1 MEDAQPLPHDLGD
14 APALGAV
21 EEDVEDERL
30 VDRPLRRHVDVR
42 RREEA
47 ATQRAEGLARGGDAT
62 VDVDRIVAETRHVAA
77 EISEA
82 RDDGHES
89 PARQQH
95 VREVGAVEGGRV
107 GVHVWARRAEEDL
120 GLRLLGRRA
129 VRGLH
134 TLVHLHAPALEVLEY
149 LRCLLLDVLARCE
162 GQRRVVGVLR
172 VDDRKIV
179 AVRRRLPARHRV
191 VVARSEDAQVVRVL
205 RAPRLHDG
213 ADVEDEEPW
222 PQQIALLD
230 ADDREE
236 NPDDTVDLELDVHQ
250 LVQRDEQRDDLG
262 RHTVLEHHLPEKLSW
277 HAIKSLD
284 KVDEEDPRLE
294 AVLAPLGDQLPHR
307 EDGVGAAALAS
318 EAALRLV
325 VERLDDRLQPLIQ
338 QVRHDLVRDLKHH
351 DTPVVARLTEV
362 ALLRQDGE

>member
-1 MEDAQPLPHDLGD
+1 MARMEHLIDG
-14 APALGAV
+14 V
-21 EEDVEDERL
+21 
-30 VDRPLRRHVDVR
+30 LRRYVDVR
-42 RREEA
+42 RREHA
-47 ATQRAEGLARGGDAT
+47 AAQRTKCLACRLDPA
-62 VDVDRIVAETRHVAA
+62 VDVDRIVAAA
-77 EISEA
+77 QCAAAKVLELA
-82 RDDGHES
+82 DDGHEA
-89 PARQQH
+89 PAGDQH
-95 VREVGAVEGGRV
+95 VGEVGAIEGGRV
-107 GVHVWARRAEEDL
+107 RVHVGTRRAEEGL
-120 GLRLLGRRA
+120 GLGLLCNRA
-129 VRGLH
+129 VGRVDAE
-134 TLVHLHAPALEVLEY
+134 VHLHAPTAEVRDH
-149 LRCLLLDVLARCE
+149 LRRLLLDVLARCE